1 MYPHIAR
8 RDDGP
13 AIGDFAALPIGD
25 DSAGAFND
33 RNECGNIPSL
43 QFGLDHQID
52 KTHRDE
58 RVGVAIAAIA
68 RQARR
73 FLDAKILRA
82 FLILEMLR
90 QPESRLRVMRFMQAA
105 DIDIDRLELR
115 EEEGTGSLPP
125 AMQGIAGVFVQGQ
138 PLSQQRIWR
147 VLAWHKRADEG
158 EEVAFELFDESDGTQ
173 KLFEFVGG
181 WLRALDSGATLFVD
195 ELDRSLHPKLTRYL
209 VELFNSSENRK
220 NAQLVFTTHDTTLL
234 DPDLL
239 RRDQI
244 WFVEKNKERASHVYS
259 LLEFSPRKDEALERG
274 YLKGRYGAIPLIG
287 RWEW

>member
-1 MYPHIAR
+1 
-8 RDDGP
+8 
-13 AIGDFAALPIGD
+13 
-25 DSAGAFND
+25 
-33 RNECGNIPSL
+33 
-43 QFGLDHQID
+43 
-52 KTHRDE
+52 
-58 RVGVAIAAIA
+58 
-68 RQARR
+68 
-73 FLDAKILRA
+73 
-82 FLILEMLR
+82 
-90 QPESRLRVMRFMQAA
+90 
-105 DIDIDRLELR
+105 
-115 EEEGTGSLPP
+115 
-125 AMQGIAGVFVQGQ
+125 MQGLAGLFVQGQ
-138 PLSQQRIWR
+138 PLLQQRIWR

-181 WLRALDSGATLFVD
+181 WLRALDAGATLFVD

-209 VELFNSSENRK
+209 VELFNSNENRQ

-259 LLEFSPRKDEALERG
+259 LLEFSPRKDERLERG